1 MLGEVVFF
9 VSVKTWIAVGVTL
22 LFWSSAFAGIK
33 AGLAGGFG
41 AGQVVLLRFLSASAV
56 FTFYALIRGVAVPR
70 RQDVPKIAV
79 LGLTGISLYHIAL
92 TFGELTVS
100 AGVASLII
108 AVAPV
113 FTAVVAAFALREKL
127 TVWGWVGLLLGFAGV
142 ALITVDSGHVAGFT
156 RGALLILVSAVATA
170 FFFVYQKPLFA
181 RYRAID
187 LTAYFTWIGVLPMLV
202 FLPGL
207 LHQWPHASVAGKLAC
222 VYIGVFP
229 AAIAYVAWAYALS
242 TGRAT
247 TVSSTLYVNPL
258 LAIGIAFVW
267 LKEVPPLS
275 ALAGGAV
282 ALAGVLLVSF
292 LGKQRS
298 QSATATMVAE
308 RVRSVHD

>member
-1 MLGEVVFF
+1 MSL
-9 VSVKTWIAVGVTL
+9 KTWMAVGVTL

-33 AGLAGGFG
+33 AGLAGGYG

-56 FTFYALIRGVAVPR
+56 FILYAIFRRIAIPR
-70 RQDVPKIAV
+70 REDVPKIIV

-113 FTAVVAAFALREKL
+113 FTAVVAAWALKERL
-127 TVWGWVGLLLGFAGV
+127 TLWGWVGLALGFAGV
-142 ALITVDSGHVAGFT
+142 ALITLDSSHDAGFT
-156 RGALLILVSAVATA
+156 RGAVLILVSAIATA

-181 RYRAID
+181 RYRAVD
-187 LTAYFTWIGVLPMLV
+187 LTAYFTWIGVTPMLV
-202 FLPGL
+202 FMPGL
-207 LHQWPHASVAGKLAC
+207 VRELPHATLSATLAC
-222 VYIGVFP
+222 LYIGVFP

-258 LAIGIAFVW
+258 LAILIAWVW
-267 LKEVPPLS
+267 LRELPPLS
-275 ALAGGAV
+275 ALLGGTV
-282 ALAGVLLVSF
+282 AIAGVLMVSF
-292 LGKQRS
+292 LGKKRLPIDVLGTNTGASPAIDEQEGEC
-298 QSATATMVAE
+298 V
-308 RVRSVHD
+308 

>member
-1 MLGEVVFF
+1 M
-9 VSVKTWIAVGVTL
+9 SPKTWIAVLVTL
-22 LFWSSAFAGIK
+22 LFWSSAFAGIR
-33 AGLAGGFG
+33 AGLAGGYG

-56 FTFYALIRGVAVPR
+56 FIVYASVR
-70 RQDVPKIAV
+70 RIAIPQRADIPKIAV
-79 LGLTGISLYHIAL
+79 LGLTGISLYHISL
-92 TFGELTVS
+92 TFGELTVP
-100 AGVASLII
+100 AGIASLII

-113 FTAVVAAFALREKL
+113 FTAVVASFALKERL
-127 TVWGWVGLLLGFAGV
+127 TIWGWLGLALGFIGV

-207 LHQWPHASVAGKLAC
+207 VHQWPHATVAGTLAC
-222 VYIGVFP
+222 IYIGIFP

-247 TVSSTLYVNPL
+247 TVTSTLYVNPI
-258 LAIGIAFVW
+258 LAIGIAW
-267 LKEVPPLS
+267 LWLGELPPLS
-275 ALAGGAV
+275 AVAGGGIAI
-282 ALAGVLLVSF
+282 AGVLMVSF
-292 LGKQRS
+292 LGKTTPRMTSTS
-298 QSATATMVAE
+298 QPLVELGE
-308 RVRSVHD
+308 RLDQEGECL